1 MIGIYCITNN
11 INGKKYIGQSV
22 NIKNRWQQ
30 EKHLS
35 GINKHLESAFQK
47 YGLENF
53 SFEVLEE
60 CQEKELN
67 AKEVDYIK
75 KFNSTNR
82 EMGYN
87 QTTGGEHFKVINKT
101 PMSEETR
108 RKISESKK
116 GQKFSETHK
125 NNLSKSWK
133 KENHVSPEISKKISE
148 SSKGRKMS
156 ISTRRKISESNKGK
170 KRTAEQNLNN
180 SLRRKGKTYEELFG
194 EEMAKKLKKEQS
206 ERLSGKTLEE
216 VWGEEK
222 ARMAKEK
229 MSLNSKKRKIKC
241 SNGEIYN
248 SIKEAAEKTKN
259 ISSNIVAVC
268 KGRQKTSR
276 GLIYEYV

>member
-1 MIGIYCITNN
+1 MIGIYCITNK
-11 INGKKYIGQSV
+11 INGKRYIGQSI
-22 NIKNRWQQ
+22 NIQNRWRQ
-30 EKHLS
+30 EKRLN
-35 GINKHLESAFQK
+35 GVNKHLKSAFEK

-53 SFEVLEE
+53 SFEILEE

-67 AKEVDYIK
+67 AKEADYIK

-87 QTTGGEHFKVINKT
+87 QTTGGEHFKIINRT
-101 PMSEETR
+101 PMSEETK

-125 NNLSKSWK
+125 NNLSKSWNK
-133 KENHVSPEISKKISE
+133 KNHVSPEISKKISE
-148 SSKGRKMS
+148 SLKGHKTS

-170 KRTAEQNLNN
+170 KRTAEQNLKN

-194 EEMAKKLKKEQS
+194 EKIAKKIKKEKS
-206 ERLSGKTLEE
+206 EKLSGKTLEE
-216 VWGEEK
+216 VWGEET
-222 ARMAKEK
+222 ARKAKEK

-268 KGRQKTSR
+268 RGKQKTSR
-276 GLIYEYV
+276 GLIYEYI